1 MSAYI
6 WLDDYTIRVSHN
18 AGNGVR
24 AYVDVPTN
32 LTSTIFTKNKDST
45 FWTPD
50 IEFIQ
55 YAQDVVES
63 QRIYMKEVGLQAF

>member
-6 WLDDYTIRVSHN
+6 WLDDHTIRVSHN
-18 AGNGVR
+18 AGTGVR
-24 AYVDVPTN
+24 VYVDIPTN
-32 LTSTIFTKNKDST
+32 LISTIFTNNKDST

-55 YAQDVVES
+55 HAQDTIEARRV
-63 QRIYMKEVGLQAF
+63 YMKENES